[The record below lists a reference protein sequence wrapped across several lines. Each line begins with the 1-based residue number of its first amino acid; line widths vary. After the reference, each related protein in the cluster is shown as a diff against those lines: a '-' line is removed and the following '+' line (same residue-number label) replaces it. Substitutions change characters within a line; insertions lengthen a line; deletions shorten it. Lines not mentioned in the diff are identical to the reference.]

1 MPKFLIT
8 YHGSQGP
15 PPDPEARKQ
24 IEAAFMAWAQSVGSA
39 LADPGAP
46 LANFKTVSSSGVVDG
61 QAGGVFGGYT
71 ILDTPDVDAAVKLC
85 ETHPFVKRG
94 GQLQVSQSVGLD

>member
-8 YHGSQGP
+8 YHGSEGP
-15 PPDPEARKQ
+15 PPDPEVRKQ

-46 LANFKTVSSSGVVDG
+46 LGNFKTVSSSGVVDG
-61 QAGGVFGGYT
+61 QAGGSFGGYT
-71 ILDTPDVDAAVKLC
+71 ILDAPDEDAAIKLC
-85 ETHPFVKRG
+85 ETHPYVTRG
-94 GQLQVSQSVGLD
+94 GKLQVSQSVAFG

>member
-8 YHGSQGP
+8 YHGSDGP

-46 LANFKTVSSSGVVDG
+46 LTNFKTVSSSGVVDG

-71 ILDTPDVDAAVKLC
+71 ILEAADVDAAVKLC
-85 ETHPFVKRG
+85 ETHPYVKRG
-94 GQLQVSQSVGLD
+94 GELQVSQSVGLG